1 MSSSNPQAGPIPA
14 DDPRWLRSELRRV
27 MPPESFQPQPQRGI
41 VAFGLVPVMVVLMW
55 AAGSGRL
62 PWWACLLISFA
73 LGQMVT
79 AVGLAAHEALHHAVF
94 RSRALESL
102 LGWVGFSP
110 FLVTPGNWRAW
121 HVQAHHSAANVLV
134 RDPDILPRQSEWRT
148 QWFAKVFHAMS
159 PGSGTL
165 LSFVSFSFFFTAQG
179 QAFLWH
185 HSRLPQFKHVHMHR
199 TRERVLTV
207 LVMLGWVAVGW
218 WMGPM
223 GALYA
228 LILPLLIG
236 NITLMIYIATNHWL
250 LAAHEESDNPFVNTA
265 SVATHPVMDWLHY
278 NFSHHQEH
286 HIFPAMSPKFAPL
299 LRKHLRE
306 LNPEA
311 SQVYPH
317 LHALRMLYRRPAL
330 YAEDGQSLM
339 APEGMPSISTEALRS
354 QLKGGDSSLEHGL
367 NR

>member
-1 MSSSNPQAGPIPA
+1 MRASISQAGPIPV
-14 DDPRWLRSELRRV
+14 DDPRKLRAELRRV
-27 MPPESFQPQPQRGI
+27 MPPESFQPQPLRGI
-41 VAFGLVPVMVVLMW
+41 VALGVVPVMGVLMW
-55 AAGSGRL
+55 AVASGRL
-62 PWWACLLISFA
+62 PWWACLLGSFA
-73 LGQMVT
+73 LGQMAT
-79 AVGLAAHEALHHAVF
+79 SVGLAAHEALHHAVF

-102 LGWVGFSP
+102 LGWVGFGP
-110 FLVTPGNWRAW
+110 FLVTPGTWRAW
-121 HVQAHHSAANVLV
+121 HVQAHHSAANVMV

-159 PGSGTL
+159 PGSGSP
-165 LSFVSFSFFFTAQG
+165 LSFVSFFFFFMAQG

-185 HSRLPQFKHVHMHR
+185 HSALPQFQHVHMHR
-199 TRERVLTV
+199 TRERILTV
-207 LVMLGWVAVGW
+207 LLLLGWVAVGW
-218 WMGPM
+218 MMGPR

-228 LILPLLIG
+228 IILPLLIG
-236 NITLMIYIATNHWL
+236 NFTLMIYIATNHWL
-250 LAAHEESDNPFVNTA
+250 LAAHEASDNPFVNTA
-265 SVATHPVMDWLHY
+265 SVVTHPAMDWMHF

-299 LRKHLRE
+299 LRQRLRE

-339 APEGMPSISTEALRS
+339 GKDGSPLISTEELRR
-354 QLKGGDSSLEHGL
+354 QLKGPEAAAS
-367 NR
+367 